1 MSLRNLARPVLALA
15 ERLVTALL
23 DPARRERII
32 AGLLVAYAAIWT
44 LFAVISRSSRDIHY
58 DMGEMAAW
66 ANESLLGHPKHPQF
80 AAWVAAFWFSVFP
93 HSDWAFYLLGIGS
106 ATLAL
111 WVSWRLSARWLD
123 DKKRIVGLAL
133 LTLVPFFNIYPL
145 RYNVNTILI
154 SLWAITT
161 LWFLHSFVKRSLPAA
176 AFAGI
181 GAAASMMGKYW
192 SIFLLAGLG
201 LAAIIDPRRRAYF
214 RSPAPW
220 VTMAAG
226 ALAISPYIYWLAVNH
241 FSPLEFPMLV
251 HGTSSLRETTTKAA
265 IYLAAFAGF
274 IALPTALV
282 FLSARPSP
290 ATILDLLWPRAA
302 ERRLVVVAFLTPVL
316 LPVPVALVIYA
327 KLELIWTMSACALLP
342 VVLLSSP
349 VIVISRVAVIR
360 IVAIAIAVPVLALAV
375 APVTAI
381 WLHRKNTANFDKHY
395 SLIAK
400 AVERTWHETSAEPI
414 RLVGSYS
421 NLIFG
426 ASFYFADRPSVLALD
441 RPQWTPWADDERI
454 DREGIALVC
463 PRGWRQGCLDAV
475 DVITAKRPASRR
487 VEVEIVRN
495 YLGLPGKPVRY
506 VIIIVPP
513 RR

>member
-1 MSLRNLARPVLALA
+1 MSLRNLARPVLAAA

-32 AGLLVAYAAIWT
+32 AGLLVAYASIWT

-58 DMGEMAAW
+58 DMGEIAGW
-66 ANESLLGHPKHPQF
+66 AHELLLGHPKHPQF
-80 AAWVAAFWFSVFP
+80 AAWVAAFWFAVFP

-111 WVSWRLSARWLD
+111 WVAWRLSARWLD
-123 DKKRIVGLAL
+123 EEKRIVGLAL
-133 LTLVPFFNIYPL
+133 LTLVPFFNFYAL
-145 RYNVNTILI
+145 RYNANTILI
-154 SLWAITT
+154 LLWAITT
-161 LWFLHSFVKRSLPAA
+161 LWFVRSFENRRWRDAS
-176 AFAGI
+176 FAGI

-201 LAAIIDPRRRAYF
+201 LAALSDPRRRAYF

-226 ALAISPYIYWLAVNH
+226 ALAISPYIYWLVINH
-241 FSPLEFPMLV
+241 FSSFETPMLL
-251 HGTSSLRETTTKAA
+251 HGAGSLRETATKAA
-265 IYLAAFAGF
+265 IYLTAFAGF

-282 FLSARPSP
+282 FLSARPSL
-290 ATILDLLWPRAA
+290 ATILDLLWPRTA

-316 LPVPVALVIYA
+316 LPVPVALAIQA
-327 KLELIWTMSACALLP
+327 ELISIWTMSACTLLP

-349 VIVISRVAVIR
+349 LIVISRVAVVR
-360 IVAIAIAVPVLALAV
+360 IVAIAIVFPVLALAA

-381 WLHRKNTANFDKHY
+381 VLHRKNTSNYDKHY
-395 SLIAK
+395 LLLAK
-400 AVERTWHETSAEPI
+400 ALERTWHETSAEPI

-421 NLIFG
+421 NLIAG
-426 ASFYFADRPSVLALD
+426 VSFYFADRPSTLALD
-441 RPQWTPWADDERI
+441 IPQWTPWADDERI

-463 PRGWRQGCLDAV
+463 PRSWWPSCLEAV
-475 DVITAKRPASRR
+475 DSITAKRAVGRR
-487 VEVEIVRN
+487 VEVEIVRS
-495 YLGLPGKPVRY
+495 YLGLPGKPERY
-506 VIIIVPP
+506 VIVTVPP